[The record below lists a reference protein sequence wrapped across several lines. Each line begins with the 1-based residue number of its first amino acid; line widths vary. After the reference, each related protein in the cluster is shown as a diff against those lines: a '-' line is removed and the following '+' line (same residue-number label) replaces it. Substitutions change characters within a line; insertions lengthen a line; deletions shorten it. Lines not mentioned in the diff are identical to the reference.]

1 MWARRIGQ
9 DSWQFP
15 QGGIRPHESAE
26 EALFRELEE
35 EIGLSAAD
43 VAILARSQDWLR
55 YHLPKHLIRRNKK
68 PLCIGQKQRW
78 FLLRMLAGDG
88 CVCLT
93 KGAKPE
99 FDDWRWVNYW
109 QPVKEI
115 VFFKRHV
122 YQQALNEFAP
132 LLFPEQR
139 PTRHQRK

>member
-9 DSWQFP
+9 NSWQFP

-26 EALFRELEE
+26 QALYRELREE
-35 EIGLSAAD
+35 VGLTAED
-43 VAILARSQDWLR
+43 VDILGCSQDWLR
-55 YHLPKHLIRRNKK
+55 YHLPKHLIRRNQR

-78 FLLRMLAGDG
+78 FLLRMTAEDSR
-88 CVCLT
+88 VCLT
-93 KGAKPE
+93 LGEKPE

-109 QPVKEI
+109 QPLKEI

-132 LLFPEQR
+132 LLFPEKQ
-139 PTRHQRK
+139 PSSHQR